1 MRKDLEERPLDPEAL
16 GDHLQRETKLELK
29 WDAED
34 TKLLRDRENDDSSPA
49 VTNGDYLSWM
59 TFEVR
64 YRSAL
69 ESRAQKGTPRRG
81 KSVNL
86 TCAQIL

>member
-1 MRKDLEERPLDPEAL
+1 
-16 GDHLQRETKLELK
+16 LELK

-34 TKLLRDRENDDSSPA
+34 TSQATACAEKLTKLLRDRENDDSSPA